1 MRDLMGAQTHSF
13 NAEVVVH
20 FKILH
25 FVLARF
31 ENVF

>member
-1 MRDLMGAQTHSF
+1 MRYLMGTQTHTL
-13 NAEVVVH
+13 NVGVVLH
-20 FKILH
+20 FKIHH